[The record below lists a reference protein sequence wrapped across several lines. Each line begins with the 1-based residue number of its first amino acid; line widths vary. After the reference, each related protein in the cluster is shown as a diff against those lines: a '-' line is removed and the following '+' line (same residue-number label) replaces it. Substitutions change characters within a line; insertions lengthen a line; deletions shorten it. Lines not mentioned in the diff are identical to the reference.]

1 MKHQIRKLTIGPD
14 VKNGMNYIVGQEVY
28 GGHKITDILEKNGKF
43 EIYIKKGH
51 EQKPWLTISNQ
62 NVKVEYNLEY

>member
-14 VKNGMNYIVGQEVY
+14 LKNGMNYIVGQEVY
-28 GGHKITDILEKNGKF
+28 GGHQITDIIEKNGKF
-43 EIYIKKGH
+43 EIYIKKGA
-51 EQKPWLTISNQ
+51 EQKPWLTITNQ